1 MSTVTKAGVAAF
13 LATALLSGCGGE
25 PASQD
30 EKATQLAKQLAEQ
43 LEAQSE
49 EAVSTPALPKLPGS
63 PTKPLEEV
71 ADDLRAAGYCDKR
84 TKPST
89 TITGLGVYCQFDDPD
104 GDGSPYVKI
113 HVYTDSTRQTEAE
126 EYLMSLGAFGVSG
139 DLWTVTVIEGTS
151 LETLDPS
158 VVVPDMAEKLGGH
171 VYGAE

>member
-43 LEAQSE
+43 LKAQPE

-63 PTKPLEEV
+63 PTKPLGEI
-71 ADDLRAAGYCDKR
+71 ADKLEAAGYCDKR
-84 TKPST
+84 TKAST
-89 TITGLGVYCQFDDPD
+89 TITGLSVKCRFDDPD
-104 GDGSPYVKI
+104 EDGYPYVKVGV
-113 HVYTDSTRQTEAE
+113 HTDSEEQAVAE
-126 EYLMSLGAFGVSG
+126 GYLMSLGAFGVSG
-139 DLWTVTVIEGTS
+139 DLWTVTVIGGVS
-151 LETLDPS
+151 LQTLDPS